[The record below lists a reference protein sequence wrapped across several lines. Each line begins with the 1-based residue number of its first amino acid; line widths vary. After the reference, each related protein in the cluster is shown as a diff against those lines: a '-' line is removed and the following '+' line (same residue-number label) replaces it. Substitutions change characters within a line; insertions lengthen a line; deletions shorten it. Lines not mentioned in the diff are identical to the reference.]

1 MAHSSLQLHHRVPG
15 GGGSN
20 LLVPT
25 KIPLKNQP
33 VMLVFY
39 ARYCCGKT
47 GGIIPT
53 RIDVRSPGNY
63 HYSYG

>member
-1 MAHSSLQLHHRVPG
+1 M
-15 GGGSN
+15 
-20 LLVPT
+20 PT